1 MKDLMG
7 EPSAIVEGH
16 LLCASDPYSTG
27 NPRGYLNLGIAENHL
42 MSDILVPYFQN
53 HFPLEKE
60 DFQYFDL
67 SGLPSVKQATSK
79 FLTKYLFIKDMNP
92 ENLILFNGL
101 SSACECL
108 SYSMFDEGDLMMIPT
123 PYYTGFEY
131 DFQKRFGVDFLK
143 VKLKPEN
150 RFQHKVS
157 DFVEAYESCEN
168 KDKVKAILITHPHNP
183 TGEVLEEE
191 FLRDIVK
198 FAKDNRLEILSD
210 EIYALTRMDQGNH
223 RSIYEFAGDYREH
236 IHFMYGLAKDFT
248 LAGLKVGIF
257 YTENPQLKE
266 AMSSLTYFHCTNAL
280 TQRFLEQFLSDY
292 VFLDEFIKLNQV
304 RLKEVKNHLTQ
315 SLPDM
320 KIIDGDSGLFFLLD
334 LREYLPEQSFDA
346 ETKLFQK
353 LLNEH
358 KIFLTA
364 GQDLGMEVPGYFR
377 LCFAKAPEIIDEFIL
392 RFKGL

>member
-1 MKDLMG
+1 
-7 EPSAIVEGH
+7 
-16 LLCASDPYSTG
+16 
-27 NPRGYLNLGIAENHL
+27 
-42 MSDILVPYFQN
+42 
-53 HFPLEKE
+53 
-60 DFQYFDL
+60 
-67 SGLPSVKQATSK
+67 
-79 FLTKYLFIKDMNP
+79 
-92 ENLILFNGL
+92 
-101 SSACECL
+101 
-108 SYSMFDEGDLMMIPT
+108 
-123 PYYTGFEY
+123 
-131 DFQKRFGVDFLK
+131 
-143 VKLKPEN
+143 
-150 RFQHKVS
+150 
-157 DFVEAYESCEN
+157 
-168 KDKVKAILITHPHNP
+168 
-183 TGEVLEEE
+183 
-191 FLRDIVK
+191 
-198 FAKDNRLEILSD
+198 
-210 EIYALTRMDQGNH
+210 
-223 RSIYEFAGDYREH
+223 
-236 IHFMYGLAKDFT
+236 
-248 LAGLKVGIF
+248 
-257 YTENPQLKE
+257 
-266 AMSSLTYFHCTNAL
+266 MSSLTYFHCTNAL